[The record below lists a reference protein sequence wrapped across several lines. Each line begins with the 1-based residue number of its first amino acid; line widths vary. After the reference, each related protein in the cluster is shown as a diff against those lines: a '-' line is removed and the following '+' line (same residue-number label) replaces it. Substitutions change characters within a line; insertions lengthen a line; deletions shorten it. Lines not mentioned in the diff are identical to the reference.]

1 MGGLKVEDF
10 DELWIRDR
18 HGKRVQIM
26 PLAANARRRFRRLH
40 TFALKRIQDSPDPLD
55 ALYDKDDVFREVTDE
70 ALELFE
76 LHPEDFDLGRIV
88 TLLYSREA
96 VTEARESK
104 TVNGLLVSLE
114 FPSAKFG
121 DPLDE
126 DLDPDDYGA
135 AVVWIASGNSL
146 GETLDDLDRLS
157 GRRIDSIIRHRGVIL
172 EKAAEKAKQEAQAD
186 RQSPGKPSSSNLE
199 ARSPGVGELDE
210 SRAES

>member
-70 ALELFE
+70 ALGLFE

-88 TLLYSREA
+88 
-96 VTEARESK
+96 
-104 TVNGLLVSLE
+104 
-114 FPSAKFG
+114 PSSTPER
-121 DPLDE
+121 PLQ
-126 DLDPDDYGA
+126 
-135 AVVWIASGNSL
+135 
-146 GETLDDLDRLS
+146 
-157 GRRIDSIIRHRGVIL
+157 
-172 EKAAEKAKQEAQAD
+172 KQENP
-186 RQSPGKPSSSNLE
+186 RPLMGFWSRWSFHRPSL
-199 ARSPGVGELDE
+199 AIR
-210 SRAES
+210 

>member
-1 MGGLKVEDF
+1 M
-10 DELWIRDR
+10 
-18 HGKRVQIM
+18 
-26 PLAANARRRFRRLH
+26 
-40 TFALKRIQDSPDPLD
+40 
-55 ALYDKDDVFREVTDE
+55 
-70 ALELFE
+70 
-76 LHPEDFDLGRIV
+76 
-88 TLLYSREA
+88 
-96 VTEARESK
+96 
-104 TVNGLLVSLE
+104 VSLE

-199 ARSPGVGELDE
+199 ATRRLQEEVLGQLE
-210 SRAES
+210 AEGKLGSDDQWVPIPPPI